1 MKINNYGTNGINPY
15 RQQQLNKINHTEQ
28 TSQNKKDKVEISAE
42 AKDLQQLS
50 SLESERK
57 AKIDELKSK
66 IEDGTYKIDSKRIAQ
81 NILKFYKR

>member
-1 MKINNYGTNGINPY
+1 MKINNYGNNGINPY

-28 TSQNKKDKVEISAE
+28 TNQNKTDKVEISTA

-50 SLESERK
+50 SIESERK

-66 IEDGTYKIDSKRIAQ
+66 IDNGNYKIDSKRIAQ